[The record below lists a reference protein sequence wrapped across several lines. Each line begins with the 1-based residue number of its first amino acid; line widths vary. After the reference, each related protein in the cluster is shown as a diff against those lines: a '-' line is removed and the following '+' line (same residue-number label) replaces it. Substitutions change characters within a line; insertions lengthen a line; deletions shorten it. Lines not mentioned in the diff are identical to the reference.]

1 METKPNPPSKTI
13 RKNMHRNR
21 NVGPGCVSASRGNH
35 FASGYRDEH
44 HAKPRTHGKYY
55 IPHAITTWREASL
68 IVVGEVFMAPAIWLE
83 QFRRTE
89 HLEEIGNIHCQLLY
103 TGDNCHIAP
112 TQPNA
117 ETSLHVLPGAR
128 HPMIYSN
135 RTTHTQSQIE
145 TPPGTTNP
153 RFACSSSSDFCSN
166 VRVGYYPEFTLNE
179 KKTTTLL
186 HNAHRGFQL

>member
-1 METKPNPPSKTI
+1 
-13 RKNMHRNR
+13 
-21 NVGPGCVSASRGNH
+21 
-35 FASGYRDEH
+35 
-44 HAKPRTHGKYY
+44 
-55 IPHAITTWREASL
+55 
-68 IVVGEVFMAPAIWLE
+68 MAPAIWLE